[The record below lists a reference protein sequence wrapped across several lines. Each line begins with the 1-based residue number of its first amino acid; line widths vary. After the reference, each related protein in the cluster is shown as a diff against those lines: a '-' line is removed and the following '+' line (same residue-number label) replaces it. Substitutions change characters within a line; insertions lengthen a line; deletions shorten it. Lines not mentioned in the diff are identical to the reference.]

1 MPAPRSAYRFR
12 IQEPLK
18 GRFGNVNVSI
28 CDLSE
33 RGLQIEHVEAL
44 PQGYSATLSYTIP
57 GRERQIDLH
66 GEIRWSVP
74 DASGAG
80 LGFRSGVSIDANSE
94 ALSSSLDLF
103 IRKGIARLDRGKKGP
118 SEARVVVSAGKAE
131 ETSATADSAS
141 VRSSRNE
148 AGVNPVEQRAVQQA
162 RERLASS
169 FDESLRWYN
178 RARYALAEEPVR
190 RAVEGIRHKE
200 DVLAVWEFLG
210 RTIDIATIARAFD
223 RRTY

>member
-12 IQEPLK
+12 IQEPLQA
-18 GRFGNVNVSI
+18 RFGNVKVSI

-33 RGLQIEHVEAL
+33 KGLQIEHSEAL
-44 PQGYSATLSYTIP
+44 PEGYSATLSYTIP

-74 DASGAG
+74 DTSGASPR
-80 LGFRSGVSIDANSE
+80 FRSGVSIDENSD
-94 ALSSSLDLF
+94 ALDSSLDLF
-103 IRKGIARLDRGKKGP
+103 IRKGIAHLDRGNKA
-118 SEARVVVSAGKAE
+118 SSSARATPPGNPPEVPVIADGASA
-131 ETSATADSAS
+131 
-141 VRSSRNE
+141 RSFRNE
-148 AGVNPVEQRAVQQA
+148 ARVNPVEQQAIEQA

-178 RARYALAEEPVR
+178 RARYALAEESVR

-210 RTIDIATIARAFD
+210 RTIDIATIAKVFD

>member
-33 RGLQIEHVEAL
+33 KGLQIEHFEAL

-74 DASGAG
+74 DGSGAG
-80 LGFRSGVSIDANSE
+80 SRFRSGVSIDANSE
-94 ALSSSLDLF
+94 ELNSSLDLF
-103 IRKGIARLDRGKKGP
+103 IRKGIAKLDRGKKVSSDSTG
-118 SEARVVVSAGKAE
+118 VISAGKARE
-131 ETSATADSAS
+131 SAAIVDRAS

-148 AGVNPVEQRAVQQA
+148 AGVSPVEQRAVEQA

-210 RTIDIATIARAFD
+210 RTIEIATIARLFD
-223 RRTY
+223 RRRY